1 MAFERL
7 EGFLTQ
13 NTVLERGLVIAPV
26 IVAANTLNN
35 ALALGISFTVITL
48 LTLLIA
54 SFVPKHLSYTIRV
67 ILYVITACI
76 IFIPTAKVMNHLFT
90 ESIFKV
96 GIFLPLLVTNSL
108 IVTKSET
115 RFLRKPRLMML
126 LDVFCHVIGFFMV
139 IVLVGVIREILG
151 NGTLMGNAI
160 NMPIHFAV
168 LMLPF
173 GGFITVGF
181 LSALLQRIH
190 LYLQQP
196 VKQKKRHWATE
207 VKEGEK

>member
-126 LDVFCHVIGFFMV
+126 LDVFCHVIGYFIY
-139 IVLVGVIREILG
+139 IVEL
-151 NGTLMGNAI
+151 
-160 NMPIHFAV
+160 
-168 LMLPF
+168 
-173 GGFITVGF
+173 
-181 LSALLQRIH
+181 
-190 LYLQQP
+190 
-196 VKQKKRHWATE
+196 
-207 VKEGEK
+207 